1 MAKNEPKNEP
11 QLQKESFVGKVV
23 CMNNLKMTA
32 TILEDAE
39 VEGDTIRSRKYASSC
54 QAFGA
59 DNLRVLLITEKN
71 EAEIHAIR
79 KAYRADF

>member
-1 MAKNEPKNEP
+1 MAKNEPKINEQP
-11 QLQKESFVGKVV
+11 QRESFVGKVI
-23 CMNNLKMTA
+23 CMNNIKMTA

-39 VEGDTIRSRKYASSC
+39 VDGDTIRSRKYASSC

-59 DNLRVLLITEKN
+59 NNLRVLLITEKN
-71 EAEIHAIR
+71 EAEVQAIR